1 MKTTIRNMTKNDTDR
16 VGELLFESFNTVA
29 SKYGYAQKMKQA
41 ESGVSWAWAL
51 LHHGSNEVM
60 IAEVENSI
68 AGICC
73 LNPRGNLGGVG
84 PVAVDPSFQGYGIGL
99 QLMQAL
105 LQKAENLQ
113 SLRLIQEAFNPASFY
128 FYYTFDFLPVENM
141 VDLSLEKGTEQR
153 SELCANVSE
162 VTAHD
167 VAAVIDYDSPRSTSD
182 RRADIA
188 YFGKWGKI
196 FVYRERSEIR
206 GYLVCLPGS
215 ETVQLGPLLAEG
227 EQEAICLFQHAVA
240 TFTNRSFRT
249 RIMAR
254 NNVLVKALTGLGF
267 KIYCIDTL
275 MVRGPWRPG
284 NQVEAL
290 GIFPEGV

>member
-1 MKTTIRNMTKNDTDR
+1 MMKKDTDR
-16 VGELLFESFNTVA
+16 VGELLFESFNSVA
-29 SKYGYAQKMKQA
+29 LKYGYAQKMKRA
-41 ESGVSWAWAL
+41 EAGVSWAWAL
-51 LHHGSNEVM
+51 LHHGSNELL
-60 IAEVENSI
+60 IAEVENRV

-99 QLMQAL
+99 QLMHEL
-105 LQKAENLQ
+105 LQRAENLQ
-113 SLRLIQEAFNPASFY
+113 SLRLVQEAFNPASFS
-128 FYYTFDFLPVENM
+128 FYYTFDFLPVENLL
-141 VDLSLEKGTEQR
+141 DLCLDKGVEPR
-153 SELCANVSE
+153 PDLCANVSE

-167 VAAVIDYDSPRSTSD
+167 LAAVIAYDSPRSKSD

-188 YFGKWGKI
+188 YFAKWGKV
-196 FVYRERSEIR
+196 FVYRDQSGIR

-215 ETVQLGPLLAEG
+215 ETVQFGPLLAEG
-227 EQEAICLFQHAVA
+227 EQEATCLFRHAAAV
-240 TFTNRSFRT
+240 FKSRSCQT

-284 NQVEAL
+284 NHVEAL

>member
-1 MKTTIRNMTKNDTDR
+1 MKATIRNMMKKDTDR

-29 SKYGYAQKMKQA
+29 SKYGYAQKMKRA
-41 ESGVSWAWAL
+41 ESGTSWAWAL
-51 LHHGSNEVM
+51 LHHGSNEVL
-60 IAEVENSI
+60 IAEAENRV

-99 QLMQAL
+99 QLMQTL

-113 SLRLIQEAFNPASFY
+113 SLRLIQEAFNPGSFSFY
-128 FYYTFDFLPVENM
+128 YNFDFLPVENLL
-141 VDLSLEKGTEQR
+141 DLCREKDVEQHT
-153 SELCANVSE
+153 ELCANVSE
-162 VTAHD
+162 ATAHD
-167 VAAVIDYDSPRSTSD
+167 FAAIMEYDIPRSKSD
-182 RRADIA
+182 RSADIA
-188 YFGKWGKI
+188 YFARWGKV
-196 FVYRERSEIR
+196 FVYRNQAEIC

-215 ETVQLGPLLAEG
+215 ESVQLGPLLADG
-227 EQEAICLFQHAVA
+227 EQEAVSLFQHAVA
-240 TFTNRSFRT
+240 AFKNKRCQT

-284 NQVEAL
+284 NYVEAL